1 MTDHGFLL
9 RDVATVE
16 DYRAAGG
23 GLALGRAQVLGPEA
37 VAAEVRASGLRGRG
51 GAGFPTGL
59 KWQGLQRE
67 EASPK
72 YLVCNAAEGE
82 PGTYKDRALML
93 ANPFQLVEG
102 VALAAFAVGATE
114 AFIATKARFTAEID
128 RLRSAMEAMAEWDM
142 VGEVPITLVEGPDDY
157 LFGEEK
163 ALLEVVAGRDPLP
176 TLYPPYVQGLFAEPG
191 SPNPTV
197 VNNVETLSN
206 IPHILQHGA
215 EWFRSMGT
223 PDSPGTMVFT
233 VSGDVRHHGVVELP
247 LGTPLAVLVHGFG
260 EGLDEGRR
268 IEAVVSGVS
277 NVPLLPEQIDT
288 PLSFEDMREAG
299 SGLGSGGF
307 IVYDD
312 TACIPQVAAILS
324 RFLWRESCGQCPPC
338 KLGTAEL
345 TERFTTIAAGEGD
358 GGDLEEALAWVE
370 RVTDAN
376 RCGLGAGQRALAQG
390 FLERHWDDFVA
401 HLESGCPEGHS
412 PRPVPS
418 IQSYDADAGRFRY
431 ASA

>member
-1 MTDHGFLL
+1 MSDAGFLL
-9 RDVATVE
+9 RRVETVE
-16 DYRAAGG
+16 EYRDTGG
-23 GLALGRAQVLGPEA
+23 GLALGRAAVLGPEA
-37 VAAEVRASGLRGRG
+37 VAAEVRAAGLRGRG

-59 KWQGLQRE
+59 KWQGLQRDDS
-67 EASPK
+67 AAK
-72 YLVCNAAEGE
+72 FVVCNAAEGE
-82 PGTYKDRALML
+82 PGTYKDRALMQV
-93 ANPFQLVEG
+93 NPFQLVEG
-102 VALAAFAVGATE
+102 VALAAFAVGADA
-114 AFIATKARFTAEID
+114 AFIATKARFIDEIG
-128 RLRSAMEAMAEWDM
+128 RLRSAMRQMAEWDM
-142 VGEVPITLVEGPDDY
+142 VGDIPITLVEGPDDY

-206 IPHILQHGA
+206 VPHILQHGA
-215 EWFRSMGT
+215 DWFRSMGT

-233 VSGDVRHHGVVELP
+233 LSGDVRHEGVVELP
-247 LGTPLAVLVHGFG
+247 MGTPLSVLIHGFG
-260 EGLDEGRR
+260 EGPREGRR

-277 NVPLLPEQIDT
+277 NAPLSPDQFDT
-288 PLSFEDMREAG
+288 PMSFEGMAAVG

-307 IVYDD
+307 VAYDD
-312 TACIPQVAAILS
+312 TACLPQVAASLS

-345 TERFTTIAAGEGD
+345 AERFTRVAAGEAD
-358 GGDLEEALAWVE
+358 GGDLEEAFAWVE

-390 FLERHWDDFVA
+390 FLGRRWDDLVA
-401 HLESGCPEGHS
+401 HLESGCPEGQS

-418 IQSYDADAGRFRY
+418 IASYDARAGRFRY
-431 ASA
+431 TE